1 MTKGYIS
8 TDVAIKTAY
17 KAQTS
22 ARGQNHRRDQYRY
35 GAPSWRAVRVD
46 DSAAR
51 GYVPR
56 ERDYQR
62 GAYGHGGFT
71 PLEISHRPLMK

>member
-1 MTKGYIS
+1 VIW
-8 TDVAIKTAY
+8 VANDRPAIAAVALGRTAP
-17 KAQTS
+17 TTGS
-22 ARGQNHRRDQYRY
+22 ID
-35 GAPSWRAVRVD
+35 
-46 DSAAR
+46 AAL
-51 GYVPR
+51 PR

>member
-1 MTKGYIS
+1 VPASVTFIPNSAFSVPSHAFVAGYEWRWRVLS
-8 TDVAIKTAY
+8 SRGSAH
-17 KAQTS
+17 S
-22 ARGQNHRRDQYRY
+22 ARL
-35 GAPSWRAVRVD
+35 RAK
-46 DSAAR
+46 
-51 GYVPR
+51 